1 MLSKL
6 RDNYLIFTVLELSNC
21 LIVCSAYM
29 GFPLSKAGIRL
40 IDLLKMC
47 WSVGD
52 SQYFPIMSRTA
63 ECQWF
68 TVLPC
73 HVSCWKGRNGK
84 MYFLNTLECVSWHIR
99 KKMIMQYS
107 MKQSVWYVF
116 QIFKL
121 LKINPTN
128 LG

>member
-47 WSVGD
+47 WRVSD
-52 SQYFPIMSRTA
+52 SQYFPVMSRA
-63 ECQWF
+63 E
-68 TVLPC
+68 
-73 HVSCWKGRNGK
+73 KGEMGRCI
-84 MYFLNTLECVSWHIR
+84 FLIHWNV
-99 KKMIMQYS
+99 
-107 MKQSVWYVF
+107 
-116 QIFKL
+116 
-121 LKINPTN
+121 
-128 LG
+128 